1 MIRSDSQ
8 AENKGMTPAAIPFAV
23 PRLRNPKLRL
33 VKPTLRTH
41 PALQGRDP
49 SLIRRVFPILS
60 TICDRYYRAEVEG
73 VEHLSDRAA
82 LMVGTHNG
90 GMATPDSYALM
101 VAFWRR
107 FGLETPAH
115 GLMHG
120 VGFKLPYFGQ
130 LLPKLG
136 AIHATPQNAQRVL
149 QADRPCLVYPGGD
162 LDSLKPFRRRHQITF
177 GNRRGFIKTAIRE
190 QVPIIPIVSVG
201 AHETLF
207 VLNDGRKLAELT
219 GFSKLFRIKTMP
231 ITFSFP
237 FGLGIGGLFAL
248 PLPSKIKVKVL
259 PRIELAEAPSAAND
273 PAVVEKCFEHV
284 TSTMQTA
291 LTGLASARRHVI
303 LG

>member
-1 MIRSDSQ
+1 MIRSNSHAVATKATPQVPFNISTPKSVSLKLVRQ
-8 AENKGMTPAAIPFAV
+8 AAAIHPV
-23 PRLRNPKLRL
+23 LRD
-33 VKPTLRTH
+33 
-41 PALQGRDP
+41 RDP
-49 SLIRRVFPILS
+49 SLIRRAFPLLA

-73 VEHLSDRAA
+73 VENLSDRAS

-107 FGLETPAH
+107 FGLETPAY

-120 VGFKLPYFGQ
+120 VGFKLPLLGQYF
-130 LLPKLG
+130 PKMG
-136 AIHATPQNAQRVL
+136 AIPATPNNARIVL

-177 GNRRGFIKTAIRE
+177 GNRRGFIKTALSE
-190 QVPIIPIVSVG
+190 QVPIVPIISVG

-207 VLNDGRKLAELT
+207 VLNDGRKLAELS
-219 GFSKLFRIKTMP
+219 GFAKLFRIKTMP
-231 ITFSFP
+231 LTLSFP
-237 FGLGIGGLFAL
+237 FGLGIGGLFAI

-259 PRIELAEAPSAAND
+259 PKIELSESADAAND
-273 PAVVEKCFEHV
+273 PLVVERCFQHV
-284 TSTMQTA
+284 TMTMQRA
-291 LTGLASARRHVI
+291 LDKLASHRRHLL